1 VRALDRF
8 ADERIRIHTPVSEP
22 DVVIIVAPTLIGNAG
37 LVEGVSEST
46 IFVVNTEK
54 DPAQVK
60 ATLGLTTQ
68 TLHTVPANKISHALF
83 KREIPNSAMMGA
95 FARACPDVIALE
107 DLVQEASHIFSHM
120 QGKDLVEK
128 NLDAIRSGY
137 VEVKTV

>member
-1 VRALDRF
+1 M
-8 ADERIRIHTPVSEP
+8 
-22 DVVIIVAPTLIGNAG
+22 IVAPTLIGNAG
-37 LVEGVSEST
+37 QVEGVSEST

-107 DLVQEASHIFSHM
+107 DLVQETSHIFSHM